1 MLISPSMLNYCTVLG
16 KITYESYTTTTAY
29 SPLHSSILSTINI
42 YMHYIPYAGSH
53 GGVRGYLR

>member
-1 MLISPSMLNYCTVLG
+1 MLNYCTVLG